1 MSSNNRNQFFPRLDM
16 DRIMGLIGQIESG
29 DGRTGAKAEEYN
41 RTKVIEPK
49 KRRRPQSVDA
59 LLHSVLNN

>member
-1 MSSNNRNQFFPRLDM
+1 MSSNNRNPFFPRLDM
-16 DRIMGLIGQIESG
+16 DRIMGLIGQIESE
-29 DGRTGAKAEEYN
+29 DDRTGVKAEDH

>member
-1 MSSNNRNQFFPRLDM
+1 MSSNNRNPFFPRLDM
-16 DRIMGLIGQIESG
+16 DRIMGLIGQIESE
-29 DGRTGAKAEEYN
+29 DERTGVKAEEHH